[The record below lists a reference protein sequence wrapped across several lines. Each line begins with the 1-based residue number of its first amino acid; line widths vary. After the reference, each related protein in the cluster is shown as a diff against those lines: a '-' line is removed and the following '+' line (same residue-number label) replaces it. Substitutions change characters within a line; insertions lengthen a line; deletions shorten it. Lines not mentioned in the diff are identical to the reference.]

1 MKTLEQHDPPF
12 VRPDPSWIR
21 RARACSL
28 ALGFALATGAIG
40 CGNKSGQSPPATPSA
55 NESNAVTGATSTI
68 NLNKN
73 DQDSCVTYVP
83 ETTSIHVGDRI
94 NFNTNSSTPITV
106 NIPAGLFSAH
116 DTSIVVSRGTNTT
129 PPSAQRLGTYPLSSS
144 PRACATVTGGGGP
157 SVTVDAGDATP
168 KP

>member
-1 MKTLEQHDPPF
+1 
-12 VRPDPSWIR
+12 
-21 RARACSL
+21 
-28 ALGFALATGAIG
+28 
-40 CGNKSGQSPPATPSA
+40 
-55 NESNAVTGATSTI
+55 
-68 NLNKN
+68 KN

-144 PRACATVTGGGGP
+144 PRACATVTGRGGEHRDG
-157 SVTVDAGDATP
+157 TRNRNLAGAGREPDRRVSTP
-168 KP
+168 RSGRGRRDGRERTRCLSRWSASDQP